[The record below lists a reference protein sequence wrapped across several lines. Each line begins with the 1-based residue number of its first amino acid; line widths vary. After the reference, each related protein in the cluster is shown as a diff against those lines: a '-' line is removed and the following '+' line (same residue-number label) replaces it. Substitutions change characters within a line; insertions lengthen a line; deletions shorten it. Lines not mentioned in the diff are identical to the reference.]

1 MKTKTSVI
9 LTLFLAFI
17 VQLSFA
23 QEKTVSGTIF
33 DEDGV
38 PLPGVNIIE
47 KGSSNGTQSD
57 FDGKY
62 TLNVNVGNT
71 IVFSFLG
78 YKTVEQAVDNANT
91 INVTMIEEASVLE
104 EILITGAVGIK
115 RKPDEITTAYE
126 NVKAEE
132 IVAAN
137 NPDAVQSLA
146 GKVSGL
152 QINTTNTGVNPS
164 TSIRLRGTRS
174 LSGSNSALVV
184 IDNVISSAG
193 ILSDLDPEIIESIN
207 VIKGPNGAALYGS
220 RGGNGV
226 IVVTTKKGN
235 KNKGKVSVSLS
246 SAVTFEDIAF
256 LPQLQDRYG
265 KGYWGEIDA
274 FDQGSW
280 GPEYDGSIQ
289 PVGLPY
295 PTVDDFRY
303 GTYSFK
309 KDNIRDFFET
319 GTAIQNTISVSGGDS
334 EGFYS
339 LTANR
344 RKTEG
349 IIDRD
354 AYKKDFLAFSA
365 GKTFGKLSVSGN
377 ARLTNEKQNVSTGVY
392 GQLSQAPSDIDIFQ
406 FSSGSNGD
414 HWTAFGNSPF
424 WVKNNQR
431 AESKNIRSDLSA
443 EMSYQFNDNISSL
456 LRSNIVTNS
465 GNGIQYRNDYVEAY
479 TVTGDGRDIQST
491 LTVNSTNSRSLYTDF
506 ITNFNYKL
514 TEDIELKSLIG
525 FNATEFNSFRH
536 TTAGSQLTLPGLYTV
551 ENISNGINVT
561 DFTSRSKQQSIY
573 LNADLSYKNY
583 LYVNLTARKEW
594 DSRLQS
600 PGRTLKDIGFVYG
613 SAGVA
618 FIPTNAF
625 PGMRSNTL
633 HKMKISGGYVKVANI
648 SALGSHSL
656 FDTGFRPGAFP
667 YPSGVNS
674 FLIPTTT
681 FDNAVEPEF
690 INTYEANVNL
700 ELLKRGGIPR
710 ITLDGSYSF
719 YTNDN
724 QILSASVSS
733 ATSVFSAGINVGK
746 TETNAY
752 ELDLGLT
759 PLKSDDLRWDL
770 NFSYASQKTIAT
782 KITDDSDTLGNGSP
796 GIYAIQGQ
804 EYPLIQGSAYER
816 DDQGRV
822 LIDDNGVPRIASG
835 LKVLGKTTPD
845 YILNFGTE
853 ITYKGFRL
861 SAIADYRTGHVFYS
875 NIYNN
880 LTGQGRSF
888 ITAENGRGHFV
899 FPNSSVVGSGVTNTT
914 VLTGPSY
921 SAANPYRAYQ
931 SFIQSPNFLGVD
943 ENFILD
949 ATAFKLREVALS
961 YTVPSN
967 WLNNTLINNLSLGI
981 SGRNLLVVTP
991 KENRG
996 YNDPEI
1002 GSGIGGFGQT
1012 PPTRFYSMNVKLNF

>member
-9 LTLFLAFI
+9 LTLFLALA

-23 QEKTVSGTIF
+23 QEKEITGTIS
-33 DEDGV
+33 DQDGV
-38 PLPGVNIIE
+38 PLIGVNIFE
-47 KGSSNGTQSD
+47 KDTSNGTQSD
-57 FDGKY
+57 FDGNYK
-62 TLNVNVGNT
+62 LNAETGKT
-71 IVFSFLG
+71 IVFSSLG
-78 YKTVEQAVDNANT
+78 YKTVEQVVADSNT
-91 INVTMIEEASVLE
+91 INITMTEEASALE

-152 QINTTNTGVNPS
+152 QINTTNTGVNPT

-226 IVVTTKKGN
+226 IVVTTKKGT
-235 KNKGKVSVSLS
+235 KNKGKVNVSLS
-246 SAVTFEDIAF
+246 STITFEDIAF
-256 LPQLQDRYG
+256 LPQLQDRFG

-280 GPEYDGSIQ
+280 GPEYDGSLQ

-295 PTVDDFRY
+295 PTVNDFRY
-303 GTYSFK
+303 SRYQFR
-309 KDNIRDFFET
+309 KDNIKDFFET
-319 GTAIQNTISVSGGDS
+319 GTALQNTITVSGGDS

-344 RKTEG
+344 RKTDG
-349 IIDRD
+349 IIGRD
-354 AYKKDFLAFSA
+354 TYKKDFFALSA
-365 GKTFGKLSVSGN
+365 GKTFGKLSLSAN
-377 ARLTNEKQNVSTGVY
+377 ARITNENQNVSNGVY
-392 GQLSQAPSDIDIFQ
+392 GQLSQAPSDIDLSL
-406 FSSGSNGD
+406 FSSGSNAD
-414 HWTAFGNSPF
+414 HWTAFGRSPY
-424 WVKNNQR
+424 WVRNNQR
-431 AESKNIRSDLSA
+431 AESRNIRADLSA
-443 EMSYQFNDNISSL
+443 EVSYQFNDNISTI
-456 LRSNIVTNS
+456 LRSNIVANS
-465 GNGIQYRNDYVEAY
+465 GNGIQYVNDYVETY

-491 LTVNSTNSRSLYTDF
+491 LTVNSNNSRTYYTDL
-506 ITNFNYKL
+506 IANFNYQL
-514 TEDIELKSLIG
+514 TDDIGLKSLIG
-525 FNATEFNSFRH
+525 FNATEINGFTQSTN
-536 TTAGSQLTLPGLYTV
+536 GSQLTLPGLYTV

-561 DFTSRSKQQSIY
+561 DFTSKSRQQSVYI
-573 LNADLSYKNY
+573 NADFSYKDY
-583 LYVNLTARKEW
+583 LFFNFAARQEW

-600 PGRTLKDIGFVYG
+600 PGRSLEDIGFLYG
-613 SAGVA
+613 SAGVS
-618 FIPTNAF
+618 FIPTKAF
-625 PGMRSNTL
+625 PELKGDILN
-633 HKMKISGGYVKVANI
+633 KMKVSGGYVKVANI
-648 SALGSHSL
+648 SALGPHDL

-667 YPSGVNS
+667 FPSGVNS
-674 FLIPTTT
+674 FIIPTTT
-681 FDNAVEPEF
+681 FDNAIEPEF

-700 ELLKRGGIPR
+700 EFLRRKGVPR

-719 YTNDN
+719 YTNNN

-759 PLKSDDLRWDL
+759 PFKTDNFRWDL
-770 NFSYASQKTIAT
+770 NFSYASQKTVAT
-782 KITDDSDTLGNGSP
+782 KITDDSDTLGAGSP
-796 GIYAIQGQ
+796 GIYAIEG
-804 EYPLIQGSAYER
+804 EEFPLIRGSAYER
-816 DDQGRV
+816 DEQGRV
-822 LIDDNGVPRIASG
+822 VIDANGVPTIASG

-853 ITYKGFRL
+853 ISYKGFRL
-861 SAIADYRTGHVFYS
+861 SATADYRTGHVFYS
-875 NIYNN
+875 GIYNN

-888 ITAENGRGHFV
+888 ITAENGRGHFI
-899 FPNSSVVGSGVTNTT
+899 FPNSTVAGSGTTNTS

-921 SAANPYRAYQ
+921 SASNPYRAYQ
-931 SFIQSPNFLGVD
+931 SFIQSPNFVGVD

-961 YTVPSN
+961 YTVPN
-967 WLNNTLINNLSLGI
+967 KWLENTFINGLSLGV
-981 SGRNLLVVTP
+981 SGRNLLIITP

-1012 PPTRFYSMNVKLNF
+1012 PPTQFYSMNVKLNF